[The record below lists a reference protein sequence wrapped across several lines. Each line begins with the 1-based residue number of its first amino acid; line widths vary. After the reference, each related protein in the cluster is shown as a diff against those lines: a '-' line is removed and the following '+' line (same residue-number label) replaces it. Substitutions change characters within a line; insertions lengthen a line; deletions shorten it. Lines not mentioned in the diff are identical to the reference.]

1 MRIKDQ
7 KRDGSMTIFVSLVML
22 LVASVLFTLLEAAR
36 FPGLDAKADMNAM
49 LSVESAFAEYQ
60 KEIWDQYDLLFL
72 DLGYGEQLMD
82 LTKLKERILA
92 LNQENLNPKTEG
104 WINKS
109 ANFYRMN
116 VTQCVIDEYELATD
130 DGGMAFFSQAVESV
144 KNEVPYQAAEALYEK
159 ITGINNVEESA
170 DHPEETMNQ
179 AQRTI
184 TEERNRKKEENR
196 QRQEQGEIV
205 QPLEEVEN
213 PVETVSAH
221 KTSAIL
227 AQTVENPDAL
237 SVKALNLTDT
247 VENRTKQEGNSPGY
261 YNAGFYEKILYQK
274 YLQDHFGC
282 YTRSNE
288 NRVLDY
294 ELEYLL
300 VGKAS
305 DQENLE
311 SVVHRILAIRLAANL
326 LYLLGDAAKMEEAL
340 AAATAL
346 VGFTGNPGI
355 IELAKMGII
364 VAWAYAESILD
375 LRTLLAGGKVALIKS
390 AENWTLG
397 LSNLS
402 GAFSGTQKVKE
413 SEDGF
418 SYEDYL
424 QKMLYFETQEK
435 LNYRAMD
442 LIEKNVRVWSGNQ
455 NLRMDSMAQRMKV
468 TVCYEAKPLFLRLV
482 RIGDISDE
490 TYQFTY
496 EKKIS
501 YLDT

>member
-1 MRIKDQ
+1 MLETILNNFHLEKILWILRKRIAYIVIL
-7 KRDGSMTIFVSLVML
+7 G
-22 LVASVLFTLLEAAR
+22 VL
-36 FPGLDAKADMNAM
+36 
-49 LSVESAFAEYQ
+49 
-60 KEIWDQYDLLFL
+60 
-72 DLGYGEQLMD
+72 
-82 LTKLKERILA
+82 
-92 LNQENLNPKTEG
+92 
-104 WINKS
+104 
-109 ANFYRMN
+109 
-116 VTQCVIDEYELATD
+116 
-130 DGGMAFFSQAVESV
+130 GGMAGGAYAYLTDRTLYRAEVSFYVYSDPDYVYDSSINISNSEFTQAKNLVQSYILILKSHTVLEKVLEEAGFDYGTETLMKMITTSVVENTAVFYVYAYDSD
-144 KNEVPYQAAEALYEK
+144 PYRAAELANAIGRVAPKEIGRIVK
-159 ITGINNVEESA
+159 SGGIEVIDYATLPQSPYSA
-170 DHPEETMNQ
+170 
-179 AQRTI
+179 
-184 TEERNRKKEENR
+184 
-196 QRQEQGEIV
+196 
-205 QPLEEVEN
+205 
-213 PVETVSAH
+213 
-221 KTSAIL
+221 TSL
-227 AQTVENPDAL
+227 
-237 SVKALNLTDT
+237 VK
-247 VENRTKQEGNSPGY
+247 Y
-261 YNAGFYEKILYQK
+261 
-274 YLQDHFGC
+274 
-282 YTRSNE
+282 
-288 NRVLDY
+288 
-294 ELEYLL
+294 
-300 VGKAS
+300 
-305 DQENLE
+305 
-311 SVVHRILAIRLAANL
+311 
-326 LYLLGDAAKMEEAL
+326 
-340 AAATAL
+340 AL

-355 IELAKMGII
+355 IELAKMGIV

>member
-1 MRIKDQ
+1 MQ
-7 KRDGSMTIFVSLVML
+7 
-22 LVASVLFTLLEAAR
+22 
-36 FPGLDAKADMNAM
+36 
-49 LSVESAFAEYQ
+49 EYQ
-60 KEIWDQYDLLFL
+60 KETWNQYDLLFWIL
-72 DLGYGEQLMD
+72 DYGEAAYGSYE
-82 LTKLKERILA
+82 TERTHTGLKSGKSES
-92 LNQENLNPKTEG
+92 KDGG

-227 AQTVENPDAL
+227 AQTVEKPDAL

-305 DQENLE
+305 DQENLK

-355 IELAKMGII
+355 IELAKMGIV
-364 VAWAYAESILD
+364 VAWAYAESILESAHAACG
-375 LRTLLAGGKVALIKS
+375 RKGSAHQVSGK
-390 AENWTLG
+390 
-397 LSNLS
+397 
-402 GAFSGTQKVKE
+402 
-413 SEDGF
+413 
-418 SYEDYL
+418 
-424 QKMLYFETQEK
+424 
-435 LNYRAMD
+435 
-442 LIEKNVRVWSGNQ
+442 
-455 NLRMDSMAQRMKV
+455 
-468 TVCYEAKPLFLRLV
+468 
-482 RIGDISDE
+482 
-490 TYQFTY
+490 
-496 EKKIS
+496 
-501 YLDT
+501 LDTWAVQSFRGVFGNTESKRKRRRFLL